1 MKCPECNVEIGK
13 KVGIDIYKHA
23 VICLHLQDHGAQKLL
38 DEVANETD
46 ERSKRIKAL
55 MQAALKG
62 E

>member
-1 MKCPECNVEIGK
+1 MKCPECSMEIGK
-13 KVGIDIYKHA
+13 KTGIDIYKHA
-23 VICLHLQDHGAQKLL
+23 VTCLHLPDQGAQKLL